1 MILGQIL
8 ESFFFFF
15 LIVGQ
20 KFERCVLFFLA
31 KSPKQSVL

>member
-20 KFERCVLFFLA
+20 KFERCPFFLA
-31 KSPKQSVL
+31 K